1 MSLLP
6 QRKKSAEEIA
16 KLRETLGIPGQAPAE
31 AESPVLPAMD
41 SSVAANTEVA
51 ASPSQEIDASS
62 SPAPSHPP
70 KPVRSLKKSEREPV
84 LAGEVDEPANE
95 PAAPAP
101 QRPKIVRSLR
111 KSEQVPLT
119 PAAVHPVPDD
129 SKLPNHRHSDRELNE
144 IRRQAAISMQTPA
157 FNPALQIAHLAL
169 VIPGYLFALAGA
181 LGFCHYELS
190 LAVTASCVGAALL
203 VALYI
208 FWSKPLS
215 RHHAAFISV
224 ISLFVVVFGALDY
237 FPQLRHGT

>member
-31 AESPVLPAMD
+31 EESPVLAVRD
-41 SSVAANTEVA
+41 SKVAANTEVA
-51 ASPSQEIDASS
+51 ASPSQEIAASAA
-62 SPAPSHPP
+62 PAPAHPP

-84 LAGEVDEPANE
+84 LAAEPEEPVDES
-95 PAAPAP
+95 AAPTRH
-101 QRPKIVRSLR
+101 RPKIVRSLR

-119 PAAVHPVPDD
+119 AAGVHPIPDG

-144 IRRQAAISMQTPA
+144 IRRQVAISMQVPA

-181 LGFCHYELS
+181 LGFCYYELS
-190 LAVTASCVGAALL
+190 LTVTVSCVGAALL

-208 FWSKPLS
+208 FLSKPLS

-224 ISLFVVVFGALDY
+224 ISLFVVVFGALYY

>member
-16 KLRETLGIPGQAPAE
+16 KLREALGIPGQAPAE
-31 AESPVLPAMD
+31 EESPVLAVMD
-41 SSVAANTEVA
+41 SKAAAKTEVA
-51 ASPSQEIDASS
+51 ASPSQEIEASS
-62 SPAPSHPP
+62 PPAPSHPP

-84 LAGEVDEPANE
+84 LAAEPEEPGDE
-95 PAAPAP
+95 PAAPTP
-101 QRPKIVRSLR
+101 HRPKIVRSLR

-119 PAAVHPVPDD
+119 PAGVHPVPDD

-144 IRRQAAISMQTPA
+144 IRRQDAISMQAPA

-190 LAVTASCVGAALL
+190 LTVTASCVGAALL

-224 ISLFVVVFGALDY
+224 ISLFVVVFGALYY